1 MTHPR
6 SNRLVLFATAA
17 VVLAAALPS
26 AAAPPDP
33 TLESYARAR
42 EVVDAAVAAT
52 GGAAR
57 INAITTLV
65 VEQSGTGWS
74 RNQSP
79 QVAPPF
85 ASNPQQGRIILDLA
99 GGRLSSEISGGFPG
113 GTFATRTVIT
123 PEEKFVLDLQRRT
136 VQPNDALALV
146 NFDFFHRLMPP
157 LLLRKALQQA
167 ASLRWLGRRDLDGRP
182 HDLVTFA
189 WDNGLTPTVYIDAA
203 THLVSKYE
211 LLFPDNLTG
220 DAVSELSFPG
230 YREVSGVQVPTG
242 YVQHI
247 AGVKATELR
256 YDEVRIDA
264 PVDEAAF
271 EVPFGFRPIAPPP
284 TGDPRVVELAKDVYM
299 IEGLANWGYNFFFVA
314 FDEYLVAFDASVSRA
329 VSARAI
335 ALIKEKVPDRPIRYL
350 VLSHHHDDHSGGV
363 GAFVDEG
370 AIVITTAANRAYLE
384 EMAASVSSLD
394 GPVPEGDRGTP
405 SFELVSGTRTF
416 KDATHEVVVHDI
428 GPSPHAAEMLVMY
441 LPAEKI
447 LFEADLLNTPRSGP
461 VGPAGDVTVHFA
473 EAIRRLGLEVGT
485 IVGIHGGVGSTADLE
500 DALRRRAAR

>member
-1 MTHPR
+1 VTHPR
-6 SNRLVLFATAA
+6 PTHLFVTVAVLVLATTIPTTAA
-17 VVLAAALPS
+17 PS
-26 AAAPPDP
+26 DP

-42 EVVDAAVAAT
+42 EVVDAAVAAS

-57 INAITTLV
+57 LNGITTV
-65 VEQSGTGWS
+65 VIEQSGTAWG

-85 ASNPQQGRIILDLA
+85 AANPQHGRIVIDLA
-99 GGRLSSEISGGFPG
+99 GGRLSSELSGGFAG
-113 GTFATRTVIT
+113 GTFANRTVIT
-123 PEEKFVLDLQRRT
+123 SDEKFLLDLQRRT
-136 VQPNDALALV
+136 VQPNEALALG

-230 YREVSGVQVPTG
+230 YREVSGIKVPTG

-247 AGVKATELR
+247 AGVKAAELR
-256 YDEVRIDA
+256 YDEVRIDG

-271 EVPFGFRPIAPPP
+271 TVPFGFRPIAPPP

-299 IEGLANWGYNFFFVA
+299 VEGLANWGYNFFFVA

-329 VSARAI
+329 VSAQAI
-335 ALIKEKVPDRPIRYL
+335 DLIKKEVPDRPIRYL

-370 AIVITTAANRAYLE
+370 ATIVTTAANRAYLE
-384 EMAASVSSLD
+384 EMAASVSTLD
-394 GPVPEGDRGTP
+394 GPLPERSRGTP
-405 SFELVSGTRTF
+405 TFELVTGTRNF
-416 KDATHEVVVHDI
+416 KDASHEVVVHDI
-428 GPSPHAAEMLVMY
+428 GPSPHAAEMLVLY
-441 LPAEKI
+441 LPSEKI
-447 LFEADLLNTPRSGP
+447 LFEADLLSTPRSGP
-461 VGPAGDVTVHFA
+461 AGPASDTTAHFA
-473 EAIRRLGLEVGT
+473 ESIRRLGLEVET
-485 IVGIHGGVGSTADLE
+485 IVGVHGGVGSTADLE
-500 DALRRRAAR
+500 DALRRRPTG